1 MSSSGK
7 RKKAKKE
14 SAETE
19 AFLDTYSN
27 LSDTAKQ
34 DYVNYIESLTQLQ
47 GLQEGMGSA
56 QSSYDEALAE
66 YQKQEGQRTDALDAK
81 SQSMFVDTKDQFGNV
96 VGRETKGFERG
107 FGEDYDPNLAMKQFD
122 RMLETVD
129 KRKDYGVE
137 GRGQF
142 IHSDEKIQGM
152 LDQMK
157 AFGNESQYEEM
168 VDKLKAVDNRTFDD
182 LQFSKDYDAA
192 QAQFAP
198 ELTAAA
204 SQVQAMRDQYG
215 ESSAEAK
222 AAYDQ
227 YEESYKKLM
236 GMKYGETFA
245 GDFREEDELAEL
257 GGNTGMGFD
266 LMDQDQINAM
276 SSDELTEYLDN
287 LMQYYA

>member
-14 SAETE
+14 SKVTKGN
-19 AFLDTYSN
+19 LDAYSE

-34 DYVNYIESLTQLQ
+34 DYLNYIESLTQLQ
-47 GLQEGMGSA
+47 GLQEGMGEA
-56 QSSYDEALAE
+56 QSTYDEALAE
-66 YQKQEGQRTDALDAK
+66 YQRQEGKRTDVLDAK
-81 SQSMFVDTKDQFGNV
+81 NEQMFIDRKDEFGNV
-96 VGRETKGFERG
+96 VGRQTKGFKRG
-107 FGEDYDPNLAMKQFD
+107 FGEDYNPNLAMKQFD
-122 RMLETVD
+122 RMLETAD

-157 AFGNESQYEEM
+157 AFGNESQYKEM
-168 VDKLKAVDNRTFDD
+168 IDKLKAVDNRTFDD
-182 LQFSKDYDAA
+182 LQFSMDYDAA

-204 SQVQAMRDQYG
+204 STVQAMRDQYG
-215 ESSAEAK
+215 ESSAEAQ

-227 YEESYKKLM
+227 YEESYKKLT
-236 GMKYGETFA
+236 GMKYGSDYA
-245 GDFREEDELAEL
+245 GDFIEEDEFAEL

-266 LMDQDQINAM
+266 LKIKPDAWAAFGIA
-276 SSDELTEYLDN
+276 DN
-287 LMQYYA
+287 HTK